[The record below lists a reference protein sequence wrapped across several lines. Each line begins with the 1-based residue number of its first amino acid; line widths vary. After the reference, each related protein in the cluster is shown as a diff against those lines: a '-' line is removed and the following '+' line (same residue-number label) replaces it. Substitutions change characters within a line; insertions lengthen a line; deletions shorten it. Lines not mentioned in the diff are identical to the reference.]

1 MRPAQPYA
9 TLRVYSLDKKGDKRV
24 KNFVGQ
30 GKLTV
35 KKVRAINQPGL
46 YGDGNTLYLRVAPGG
61 SKQWVQRLTIHGK
74 RRDIGL
80 GGCSWVTLAE
90 ARDAAYANRR
100 MARRGGDPLA
110 VKRQPKVPTFREA
123 AQRTFEALCP
133 RWRSEKVAVN
143 WMQKLERHAMA
154 RLGEIPVDQIGREH
168 VLAVLTPIWTTK
180 PETGRKVRQN
190 IRATLKWCQ
199 AHGFVQFNAAG
210 EAIDGALP
218 RMPAVKAH
226 FRALPYAE
234 TPEALDIVQ
243 ASGASQVAKLALKFL
258 IFTAARSGEVR
269 GATWTEIQ
277 SDVWKILGDRMKAGV
292 EHRVPLS
299 APALEVL
306 EQARALKDGSALI
319 FPSPIRPGRE
329 LSDMTLTKVLRDTGL
344 ADRATVHGF
353 RSSFRDWC
361 ADTGKAREVAEAA
374 LAHTVGG
381 VEGAYFRSDL
391 FERRRRLM
399 DAWAAYLT
407 GTEVKVVA
415 M

>member
-1 MRPAQPYA
+1 M
-9 TLRVYSLDKKGDKRV
+9 

-123 AQRTFEALCP
+123 AQRTFEALRP
-133 RWRSEKVAVN
+133 RWRSEKVAAN
-143 WMQKLERHAMA
+143 WMQKLERHALA
-154 RLGEIPVDQIGREH
+154 RLGDIPVDRIGREH

-218 RMPAVKAH
+218 RMPAVKTH

-234 TPEALDIVQ
+234 IPEALEVVQ
-243 ASGASQVAKLALKFL
+243 TSGASRVAKLALKFL

-269 GATWTEIQ
+269 GATWAEIQ
-277 SDVWKILGDRMKAGV
+277 SDVWKIPGERMKAGI

-299 APALEVL
+299 PPALEVL
-306 EQARALKDGSALI
+306 EQTRALNDGSALV
-319 FPSPIRPGRE
+319 FPSPVRHGRT

-344 ADRATVHGF
+344 AARATVHGF

-399 DAWAAYLT
+399 DAWAAFLT
-407 GTEVKVVA
+407 AVEVKIVA
-415 M
+415 LHR

>member
-1 MRPAQPYA
+1 M
-9 TLRVYSLDKKGDKRV
+9 
-24 KNFVGQ
+24 GQ

-90 ARDAAYANRR
+90 AREVAYANRR
-100 MARRGGDPLA
+100 LARRGGDPLT

-123 AQRTFEALCP
+123 AQHTYEALRP

-143 WMQKLERHAMA
+143 WMQKLERHALT
-154 RLGEIPVDQIGREH
+154 RLGDLPVDRIGRED

-199 AHGFVQFNAAG
+199 AHGFVAFNAAG

-226 FRALPYAE
+226 FRALPHPE
-234 TPEALDIVQ
+234 IPEALDIVE
-243 ASGASQVAKLALKFL
+243 ASSASPVAKLALKFL
-258 IFTAARSGEVR
+258 IFTASRSGEVR
-269 GATWTEIQ
+269 GATWTEMHG
-277 SDVWKILGDRMKAGV
+277 DVWKIPGERMKAGV

-299 APALEVL
+299 ASVL
-306 EQARALKDGSALI
+306 DVLRQARVLDDASGLV
-319 FPSPIRPGRE
+319 FPSPIRRGRS
-329 LSDMTLTKVLRDTGL
+329 LSNMTLTKVLRGTGL
-344 ADRATVHGF
+344 AERATVHGF

-361 ADTGKAREVAEAA
+361 ADTGKARELAEAA

-399 DAWAAYLT
+399 DAWAVYLM
-407 GTEVKVVA
+407 GTEAKVVA
-415 M
+415 LRR

>member
-1 MRPAQPYA
+1 M
-9 TLRVYSLDKKGDKRV
+9 G
-24 KNFVGQ
+24 NFVGQ

-90 ARDAAYANRR
+90 ARDAAYENRR
-100 MARRGGDPLA
+100 LARRGGDPLA
-110 VKRQPKVPTFREA
+110 VKRRPKIPTFREA
-123 AQRTFEALCP
+123 AQHTYKALRP
-133 RWRSEKVAVN
+133 RCRNEKVAIN
-143 WMQKLERHAMA
+143 WMQQLERHAMA
-154 RLGEIPVDQIGREH
+154 RLGDLLVDRIGRED
-168 VLAVLTPIWTTK
+168 VLAVLTPIWSSK
-180 PETGRKVRQN
+180 PETGRRVRRN

-199 AHGFVQFNAAG
+199 TQGFVTFNAAG
-210 EAIDGALP
+210 EGIDGALP

-226 FRALPYAE
+226 FRALPYSE
-234 TPEALDIVQ
+234 IPEALGIIE
-243 ASGASQVAKLALKFL
+243 ASRASPVAQLALKFL
-258 IFTAARSGEVR
+258 IFTAARSGEVL
-269 GATWTEIQ
+269 GATWMEIQ
-277 SDVWKILGDRMKAGV
+277 SEVWKIPGERMKAGV

-299 APALEVL
+299 APAMDML
-306 EQARALKDGSALI
+306 EQTRKLNDGSALV
-319 FPSPIRPGRE
+319 FPSPVRRARA
-329 LSDMTLTKVLRDTGL
+329 LSNMTLTKVLRDTGL
-344 ADRATVHGF
+344 AERATVHGF

-399 DAWAAYLT
+399 DAWAAFLT
-407 GTEVKVVA
+407 GNEGKVA
-415 M
+415 IRR

>member
-1 MRPAQPYA
+1 M
-9 TLRVYSLDKKGDKRV
+9 
-24 KNFVGQ
+24 GQ

-35 KKVRAINQPGL
+35 KKVRAINRPGL

-74 RRDIGL
+74 RHDIGL
-80 GGCSWVTLAE
+80 GGCSWVTLSE
-90 ARDAAYANRR
+90 AREAAYANRKV
-100 MARRGGDPLA
+100 ARRGGDPLA
-110 VKRQPKVPTFREA
+110 AKRRPKVPTFREA
-123 AQRTFEALCP
+123 AQSTYESLRP
-133 RWRSEKVAVN
+133 RWRNEKVAIN
-143 WMQKLERHAMA
+143 WMQQLERHAMA
-154 RLGEIPVDQIGREH
+154 RLGDMRVDRIGREH
-168 VLAVLTPIWTTK
+168 VLAVLTPIWSTK
-180 PETGRKVRQN
+180 PETGRRVRRN

-199 AHGFVQFNAAG
+199 AHGFVTFNAAG
-210 EAIDGALP
+210 EGIDGALP

-234 TPEALDIVQ
+234 VPEALDIVESSR
-243 ASGASQVAKLALKFL
+243 ASPVAKLAFRFL

-269 GATWTEIQ
+269 GATWGEIHG
-277 SDVWKILGDRMKAGV
+277 DVWKIPGERMKAGI

-299 APALEVL
+299 APVL
-306 EQARALKDGSALI
+306 ELLKEARSLDDGNALI
-319 FPSPIRPGRE
+319 FPSPIRRGRM
-329 LSDMTLTKVLRDTGL
+329 LSNMTFTKVLRDTGL
-344 ADRATVHGF
+344 AQRATVHGF

-391 FERRRRLM
+391 FERRGRVM

-407 GTEVKVVA
+407 RANAQVVA
-415 M
+415 LRC